1 MRDNTKKSLKSA
13 LLFGVGAGGGGGR
26 GEVSNDL
33 LRADSVSYFGPD
45 LRCDAKGEGIS
56 DLVISIDIL
65 RQVELLLSSVIAL
78 IL

>member
-13 LLFGVGAGGGGGR
+13 LLFGVGGGGGR

-45 LRCDAKGEGIS
+45 AKMRSERGRNFSPG
-56 DLVISIDIL
+56 DKH
-65 RQVELLLSSVIAL
+65 
-78 IL
+78 

>member
-13 LLFGVGAGGGGGR
+13 LLFGVGGGGR

-65 RQVELLLSSVIAL
+65 RQVELFLNSVIAL

>member
-13 LLFGVGAGGGGGR
+13 LLFGVGAGGGGR

-45 LRCDAKGEGIS
+45 AEMRCERGRNFRPDDKH
-56 DLVISIDIL
+56 
-65 RQVELLLSSVIAL
+65 
-78 IL
+78 

>member
-13 LLFGVGAGGGGGR
+13 LLFGVGAGGGGR

-65 RQVELLLSSVIAL
+65 RQVELFLNSVIAL

>member
-13 LLFGVGAGGGGGR
+13 LLFGVGAGGGR

-45 LRCDAKGEGIS
+45 SEMRCKRGRNFRPGDKH
-56 DLVISIDIL
+56 
-65 RQVELLLSSVIAL
+65 
-78 IL
+78 